1 MIEIREVLSKSD
13 EKKFIDFPNILYTN
27 NEYYVPPLMSDE
39 KQLFNKNNPAYEQS
53 EAVFY
58 LAYDGDKVVGRI
70 MGILQKAYNQKTGEK
85 RVRFTRFDAL
95 DNQEIADNLF
105 GAVEKW
111 AKSKGMNKVHGPLGF
126 NDLDREGLLIKG
138 FDQLCTFEEQYNYD
152 YYQKL
157 IENVGFVKEIDWSER
172 KVYPPEE
179 VSHKLDFLAEKCIER
194 NHLKLPKFRNTKQL
208 LKKYKD
214 QIFDLIDQ
222 CYSPLYGVV
231 PITMRQREML
241 VKQFNLL
248 LKKDYIILV
257 TNKEDKLVG
266 FGFAMPSLSKAL
278 QPSQG
283 RLFPF
288 GVFRVLKAINKPN
301 IMDFALVAVAPEY
314 RSKGVAVI
322 IAREMQ
328 RLMVKFKNVQ
338 HYETNLNLEDNEEIQ
353 NWWKLD
359 KTELNKWRRSFI
371 KKID

>member
-1 MIEIREVLSKSD
+1 MIEIKEVLSKSD
-13 EKKFIDFPNILYTN
+13 EKKFIEFPNILYKDN
-27 NEYYVPPLMSDE
+27 KYYVPPLMSDE
-39 KQLFNKNNPAYEQS
+39 KKLFSVDHPAYEQS

-70 MGILQKAYNQKTGEK
+70 MGILQKTYNEKTGEK

-95 DNQEIADNLF
+95 DSQEIADKLF
-105 GAVEKW
+105 GAVENW
-111 AKSKGMNKVHGPLGF
+111 AKSKGMNKIHGPLGF

-138 FDQLCTFEEQYNYD
+138 FDQFCTFEEQYNYD

-157 IENVGFVKEIDWSER
+157 IENVGFIKETDWSER
-172 KVYPPEE
+172 KVYPPDQ
-179 VSHKLDFLAEKCIER
+179 VNPKLDALAERCIEK
-194 NHLKLPKFRNTKQL
+194 NQLKVPKFRNTKKL
-208 LKKYKD
+208 LGKYKD
-214 QIFDLIDQ
+214 QIFDLIDE

-231 PITMRQREML
+231 PITMRQRDLL

-248 LKKDYIILV
+248 LKTDYIILV
-257 TNKEDKLVG
+257 TNKDDKLIG

-288 GVFRVLKAINKPN
+288 GVFRVLKAINKPR

-328 RLMVKFKNVQ
+328 RLMVKFKKVT

-353 NWWKLD
+353 NWWNLY